1 MSVRIYRAVLI
12 ARRSGIWTGKFAS
25 ACFRSKA
32 EQMPLQGIRKDR
44 FMTKRNFGIACLL
57 LALLLTAGCG
67 ASTAATQ
74 TPSGTAQVTAS
85 QAPAA
90 PAKTS
95 GTALESLGLADGQYQ
110 VKVMMAGGSGRASVA
125 SPAKLRI
132 ENEKAFA
139 TIVWSSSNYDY
150 MKVDGIKYEPVSM
163 SGNSAFEIPVT
174 ACDCEIPVVA
184 DTVAMSEP
192 HEINYTLR
200 FDSSTITPA
209 KEEPAA

>member
-1 MSVRIYRAVLI
+1 
-12 ARRSGIWTGKFAS
+12 
-25 ACFRSKA
+25 
-32 EQMPLQGIRKDR
+32 
-44 FMTKRNFGIACLL
+44 MTKRNFGIACLL
-57 LALLLTAGCG
+57 LALLLTTGCG
-67 ASTAATQ
+67 APTAATQ

-95 GTALESLGLADGQYQ
+95 GTELESLGLADGQYQ
-110 VKVMMAGGSGRASVA
+110 VKVTMAGGSGRASVA

-150 MKVDGIKYEPVSM
+150 MKVDGVKYEPVST

-174 ACDCEIPVVA
+174 AFDCEISVVA

-200 FDSSTITPA
+200 FDSTAITPA

>member
-1 MSVRIYRAVLI
+1 
-12 ARRSGIWTGKFAS
+12 
-25 ACFRSKA
+25 
-32 EQMPLQGIRKDR
+32 
-44 FMTKRNFGIACLL
+44 MTKRNFGIACLL

-67 ASTAATQ
+67 AATTATQ
-74 TPSGTAQVTAS
+74 TPSGTAQAMAS
-85 QAPAA
+85 QTPAA
-90 PAKTS
+90 SAKPS

-110 VKVMMAGGSGRASVA
+110 VKVTMAGGSGRASIA
-125 SPAKLRI
+125 SPAKLHI

-139 TIVWSSSNYDY
+139 TITWSSPNYDY
-150 MKVDGIKYEPVSM
+150 MKVDGVKYEPVSK

-174 ACDCEIPVVA
+174 AFDCEISVVA

-200 FDSSTITPA
+200 FDSTTITPA